1 MNWDRIE
8 GNWHQ
13 LKGNVQQHWG
23 KLTADH
29 LHVLA
34 GRRDHLAGKIQERL
48 GVSRDVQK
56 QQLSDWNKR
65 LRASSNFK

>member
-13 LKGNVQQHWG
+13 LKGNVQQQWG
-23 KLTADH
+23 KLTDDH

-34 GRRDHLAGKIQERL
+34 GRRDNLVGKIQERR
-48 GVSRDVQK
+48 GVSKDTQK
-56 QQLSDWNKR
+56 QQLSDGSKR
-65 LRASSNFK
+65 IGQANNYR

>member
-8 GNWHQ
+8 GNWLQ
-13 LKGNVQQHWG
+13 LKGNVQQQWG
-23 KLTADH
+23 KLTSDH

-34 GRRDHLAGKIQERL
+34 GRRDQLAGKIRERR
-48 GVSRDVQK
+48 GVSQDQQK

-65 LRASSNFK
+65 LKSISNFK

>member
-13 LKGNVQQHWG
+13 LKGNAQQCWG

-34 GRRDHLAGKIQERL
+34 GRRDQLAGKIQNRRGL
-48 GVSRDVQK
+48 SCDAQK

-65 LRASSNFK
+65 LKASNTFK

>member
-23 KLTADH
+23 KLTDDH
-29 LHVLA
+29 LHVMA
-34 GRRDHLAGKIQERL
+34 GRRDSLVGKIQERH
-48 GVSRDVQK
+48 GVSKDAEK

-65 LRASSNFK
+65 IKQANNFK

>member
-13 LKGNVQQHWG
+13 LKGNVQQQWG
-23 KLTADH
+23 KLTDDH

-34 GRRDHLAGKIQERL
+34 GKRDHLAGKIQERH
-48 GVSRDVQK
+48 GVSRDAAK
-56 QQLSDWNKR
+56 QQLSDWNKH
-65 LRASSNFK
+65 LKGINNLK